1 MTADLFPTFTEWSRY
16 LRTLRTKYFPTFTK
30 GIRARWS
37 ISPWWN
43 SDSRENQSSLLRILS
58 IAHQE
63 RLELAPLVACLAS
76 EHRGRYRY
84 ELYRLSK
91 RLGSGT
97 PLIAALEQT
106 PLALNEDAV
115 LSLRFASQ
123 TGTLSETYQQLLD
136 NGSPRTTQTV
146 LQWHDAKTYWF
157 VLAVVLLLLLAFQA
171 IFLVPTLKKMSEE
184 FNVQLPPS
192 FLSLVK
198 ACDLLSSVGGP
209 IFCLVFIA
217 GTLSWS
223 WRVRRFARLRI
234 ASFFSPQVTLAR
246 CAHLLKLLST
256 TVLAGRPLPS
266 ALSTLARYHFDR
278 RIRQRLLFAR
288 NEVEQ
293 GEDVWKSLVQARVL
307 SSKEAMALQS
317 SPTASVRAWAL
328 GSMAEGKNQTAEYQT
343 ARRIELVKPLI
354 VLFFAALV
362 LWMSYAYFSVLTSFI
377 FALDSVQ

>member
-58 IAHQE
+58 IAHAE

-171 IFLVPTLKKMSEE
+171 IFLVPTLKKMSEA
-184 FNVQLPPS
+184 NQTHHV
-192 FLSLVK
+192 
-198 ACDLLSSVGGP
+198 
-209 IFCLVFIA
+209 
-217 GTLSWS
+217 
-223 WRVRRFARLRI
+223 LRI
-234 ASFFSPQVTLAR
+234 FNKQFYVQKIKSYETCINMHRLDRICIYFMRTNK
-246 CAHLLKLLST
+246 LKFNWCWRFT
-256 TVLAGRPLPS
+256 
-266 ALSTLARYHFDR
+266 Y
-278 RIRQRLLFAR
+278 
-288 NEVEQ
+288 
-293 GEDVWKSLVQARVL
+293 
-307 SSKEAMALQS
+307 
-317 SPTASVRAWAL
+317 
-328 GSMAEGKNQTAEYQT
+328 
-343 ARRIELVKPLI
+343 
-354 VLFFAALV
+354 
-362 LWMSYAYFSVLTSFI
+362 
-377 FALDSVQ
+377 